1 MAHIDNWKSQQAYIY
16 IKEVFFLRIFYCS
29 LYSGY
34 KMTLTKTCLQVEIK
48 NKLTITLSNYYAMC
62 FAWNIYMN
70 KHETSA
76 VKLSWQLS
84 FFSLICPYA
93 NGVLR
98 HQKRRLIVFLW
109 TNEKGGFRIG
119 WCHSSIPLVLR
130 PLSMRNKSGLY
141 ATHDVWTR
149 IYGEKSNW
157 FLKASIARPKKKK
170 MEQAGWSRQT

>member
-16 IKEVFFLRIFYCS
+16 IKEVFFLRIYYCS
-29 LYSGY
+29 LHSAY
-34 KMTLTKTCLQVEIK
+34 KMTLTKTCLQVVIK

-70 KHETSA
+70 KDETDR
-76 VKLSWQLS
+76 KLSWQLS

-98 HQKRRLIVFLW
+98 HQKRCLIVILW
-109 TNEKGGFRIG
+109 TNENGSFRIG
-119 WCHSSIPLVLR
+119 WCHSSSPLVLR

-141 ATHDVWTR
+141 ATHDAYLR
-149 IYGEKSNW
+149 RK
-157 FLKASIARPKKKK
+157 KAIHC
-170 MEQAGWSRQT
+170 